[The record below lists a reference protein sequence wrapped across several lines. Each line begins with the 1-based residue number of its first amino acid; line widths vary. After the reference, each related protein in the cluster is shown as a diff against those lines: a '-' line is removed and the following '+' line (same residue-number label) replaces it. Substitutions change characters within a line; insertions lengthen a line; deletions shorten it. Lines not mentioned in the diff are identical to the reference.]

1 MPAYKKIYTA
11 EEKEQFTEQQASDAK
26 QRVITLAEN
35 WEADAKDVAEFL
47 IFSSRF
53 PNFSGRNQM
62 LIYKQNPYAM
72 FVAGYR
78 QLEKMGYAV
87 QKGEKSM
94 RICSPH
100 MATFYRKKESDAW
113 KRVTQNTPREIQDM
127 IKAGMLET
135 RAELQ
140 FYGYAAVFDIAQT
153 NCPAEDY
160 PKLVGLG
167 CADELHAAAFDII
180 SEYSNRCG
188 MPVRTIDLKSVA
200 LRGYY
205 ESETCNITINSRLA
219 DTQRLSTL
227 LHEMAHGMLQHG
239 MDTGKSRAQ
248 REFEADALSVML
260 ESAMGLPITDTRK
273 EHMSMEYKNY
283 ITELKMGKTD
293 EEKAKIN
300 EQIDKVFKPI
310 GDLYKRHAPQILATL
325 RLSGIQP
332 QPIKTAQQAAPAQE
346 EKTPEHVM
354 DKPKRKMNRS
364 M

>member
-1 MPAYKKIYTA
+1 MPAYRKSYTP
-11 EEKEQFTEQQASDAK
+11 EEKEQFAEQQAADAK
-26 QRVITLAEN
+26 QRVIALAEN

-135 RAELQ
+135 RSELQ

-180 SEYSNRCG
+180 SEYSKRCE

-205 ESETCNITINSRLA
+205 QTETHAITINSRLA

-227 LHEMAHGMLQHG
+227 LHEMAHGMMEHG
-239 MDTGKSRAQ
+239 AADNKSRAQ
-248 REFEADALSVML
+248 REFEADALSIML
-260 ESAMGLPITDTRK
+260 ESAIGLPITDARK
-273 EHMSMEYKNY
+273 NHISTEYKNY
-283 ITELKMGKTD
+283 IEELKVGKSD
-293 EEKAKIN
+293 DEKAKLN
-300 EQIDKVFKPI
+300 EHIDQVFKPI
-310 GDLYKRHAPQILATL
+310 NDLYSKHAPQILAAM
-325 RLSGIQP
+325 RLAGIHP
-332 QPIKTAQQAAPAQE
+332 QPIEVKTSAVSEQKE
-346 EKTPEHVM
+346 ITPEREI

-364 M
+364 L